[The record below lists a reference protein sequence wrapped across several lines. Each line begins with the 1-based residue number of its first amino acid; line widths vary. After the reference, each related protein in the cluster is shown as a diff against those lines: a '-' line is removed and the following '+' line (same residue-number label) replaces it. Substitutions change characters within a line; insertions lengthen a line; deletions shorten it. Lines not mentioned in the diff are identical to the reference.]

1 MLYFS
6 YQKPF
11 RNKKLRSQ
19 PNNNKA
25 FSIIEVKNNILEE
38 GIKYFTRWLSAED
51 GNSKKWEYSIDSNI

>member
-11 RNKKLRSQ
+11 RKSSDPSPIIIR
-19 PNNNKA
+19 A

-38 GIKYFTRWLSAED
+38 GIEYFTQWLSAED
-51 GNSKKWEYSIDSNI
+51 GNSKKMGVFN